1 MSMKEKAAVLSHQT
15 RPQEASP
22 TTIVHPTKEEV
33 KYDIPVKDMVEVVR
47 NIYPKYDKVIQSKC
61 EHGEDYGIQLRK
73 DAMDALLVKYEQSL
87 AKPSKKEQ
95 RTKGYRVQCRLSLER
110 YIQFQRS
117 VRAANTS
124 IQSVLETAVVNFI
137 NQNQREDSH
146 DQTAQ

>member
-22 TTIVHPTKEEV
+22 TTIVHPAKEEV
-33 KYDIPVKDMVEVVR
+33 KNELRRLRLKHDIPVKDMVEVVR

-73 DAMDALLVKYEQSL
+73 HAMDALLVKYEPLL

-95 RTKGYRVQCRLSLER
+95 RTKGYRVQCRLSLE
-110 YIQFQRS
+110 
-117 VRAANTS
+117 
-124 IQSVLETAVVNFI
+124 
-137 NQNQREDSH
+137 
-146 DQTAQ
+146 